1 MKIFIKNIKSLYGTH
16 SQDVALVKGSD
27 MNVLPSIENAW
38 LAIED
43 DTIVAFGSMDEF
55 DGIEDWRDLTII
67 DAAGKFVLP
76 GWCDSHTHTV
86 FAASRADE
94 FEDRLNGLTYEE
106 IAKRGGGILNSA
118 KKLSAMSEEELY
130 SAAFERLNGMMQQ
143 GTVAVEIKSG
153 YGLDEANELKMLRVI
168 QRLKAELPMEI
179 KATFLAL
186 HAIPADYKGREEEF
200 VQLMINQVLPKVA
213 AEGLADFVDA
223 FCEEGYFSVDQMN
236 QLIESAQAVGIPAK
250 VHVNQFNVIGG
261 VEAAVKRNARSVDHL
276 EELSNEDV
284 EALGHGNTMPV
295 ALPACSFFLRI
306 PYTPARKIIDAGLPI
321 ALATDFNPGSSP
333 SGNMNFVNSL
343 ACIQQRMLP
352 NEVMN
357 ASTLNGA
364 FAMDVQDVLGSIT
377 VGKKASLII
386 TKPLNS
392 LAELFYYFGENN
404 IDQVIVEGKIVE
416 GKAN

>member
-1 MKIFIKNIKSLYGTH
+1 
-16 SQDVALVKGSD
+16 
-27 MNVLPSIENAW
+27 MNVLPCIENAW

-43 DTIVAFGSMDEF
+43 GTIAAFGSMEDF
-55 DGIEDWRDLTII
+55 DGIEDWRDLTVI

-94 FEDRLNGLTYEE
+94 FEDRLNGLTYED
-106 IAKRGGGILNSA
+106 IANRGGGILNSA
-118 KKLSAMSEEELY
+118 KKLASISEEELFN
-130 SAAFERLNGMMQQ
+130 AAFERLNVMMRA

-153 YGLDEANELKMLRVI
+153 YGLDESNELKMLRVI
-168 QRLKAELPMEI
+168 KRLKEEHPIEI
-179 KATFLAL
+179 KSTFLAL
-186 HAIPADYKGREEEF
+186 HAIPLEYKDRVDDF
-200 VQLMINQVLPKVA
+200 VDLMVDQVLPKVA
-213 AEGLADFVDA
+213 AEELADFVDA
-223 FCEEGYFSVDQMN
+223 FCEEGYFSVDHMN
-236 QLIESAQAVGIPAK
+236 QLIDAAQASGIPAK

-261 VEAAVKRNARSVDHL
+261 VEAAVKRNVRSVDHL
-276 EELSNEDV
+276 EELTEEDIKV
-284 EALGHGNTMPV
+284 LLEGNTMPV
-295 ALPACSFFLRI
+295 SLPACSFFLRI

-352 NEVMN
+352 NEVVN

-364 FAMDVQDVLGSIT
+364 FAMDVHAVLGSIT
-377 VGKKASLII
+377 VGKKASFII

-404 IDQVIVEGKIVE
+404 IDQVIVEGRIVE

>member
-118 KKLSAMSEEELY
+118 KKFSAMSEEELY
-130 SAAFERLNGMMQQ
+130 SAAVERLNGMMKQ

-168 QRLKAELPMEI
+168 QRLKAEHPMEI

-186 HAIPADYKGREEEF
+186 HAIPADYKGREDEF

-236 QLIESAQAVGIPAK
+236 ELIDAAQALDIPAK

-284 EALGHGNTMPV
+284 EALSHGNTMPV
-295 ALPACSFFLRI
+295 ALPSCSFFLRI
-306 PYTPARKIIDAGLPI
+306 PYTQARKIIDAGLPI

-352 NEVMN
+352 REIVN

-364 FAMDVQDVLGSIT
+364 YAMDVQNVLGSIT

-392 LAELFYYFGENN
+392 LTELFYYFGENN
-404 IDQVIVEGKIVE
+404 IDQVIVNGKLVDS
-416 GKAN
+416 KAN

>member
-1 MKIFIKNIKSLYGTH
+1 
-16 SQDVALVKGSD
+16 
-27 MNVLPSIENAW
+27 MNVLPCIENAW

-43 DTIVAFGSMDEF
+43 GTIAAFGSMEDF
-55 DGIEDWRDLTII
+55 DGIEDWRDLTVI

-94 FEDRLNGLTYEE
+94 FEDQLNGLTYEE
-106 IAKRGGGILNSA
+106 IANRGGGILNSA
-118 KKLSAMSEEELY
+118 KKLASMSEEELFN
-130 SAAFERLNGMMQQ
+130 AAFERLNVMMRA

-153 YGLDEANELKMLRVI
+153 YGLDESNELKMLRVI
-168 QRLKAELPMEI
+168 KRLKEEHPIEI
-179 KATFLAL
+179 KSTFLAL
-186 HAIPADYKGREEEF
+186 HAIPLEYKDRVDDF
-200 VQLMINQVLPKVA
+200 VDLMVDQVLPKVA
-213 AEGLADFVDA
+213 AEELADFVDA
-223 FCEEGYFSVDQMN
+223 FCEEGYFSVDHMN
-236 QLIESAQAVGIPAK
+236 QLIDAAQASGIPAK

-261 VEAAVKRNARSVDHL
+261 VEAAVKRNVRSVDHL
-276 EELSNEDV
+276 EELTEEDIKV
-284 EALGHGNTMPV
+284 LLEGNTMPV
-295 ALPACSFFLRI
+295 SLPACSFFLRI

-352 NEVMN
+352 DEVVN

-364 FAMDVQDVLGSIT
+364 FAMDVHAVLGSIT
-377 VGKKASLII
+377 VGKKASFII

-404 IDQVIVEGKIVE
+404 IDQVIVEGRIVE

>member
-1 MKIFIKNIKSLYGTH
+1 
-16 SQDVALVKGSD
+16 
-27 MNVLPSIENAW
+27 MNVLPCIENAW
-38 LAIED
+38 LAVD
-43 DTIVAFGSMDEF
+43 NGTIAAFGSMDDFE
-55 DGIEDWRDLTII
+55 GIEDWRDLTVI

-118 KKLSAMSEEELY
+118 KKLASMSEEELFQ
-130 SAAFERLNGMMQQ
+130 SAFERLNVIMQQ

-153 YGLDEANELKMLRVI
+153 YGLDEDNELKMLRVI
-168 QRLKAELPMEI
+168 KRLKSEHPIEI

-186 HAIPADYKGREEEF
+186 HALPLEYKNRVDDF
-200 VQLMINQVLPKVA
+200 VHLMVNEVLPKA
-213 AEGLADFVDA
+213 ADDGLADFVDA
-223 FCEEGYFSVDQMN
+223 FCEEGYFSVDQMS
-236 QLIESAQAVGIPAK
+236 QLIDAAKDLGIPSK

-261 VEAAVKRNARSVDHL
+261 VEAAVKRSARSVDHL
-276 EELSNEDV
+276 EELTDEDV
-284 EALGHGNTMPV
+284 NVLLEGSTIPV

-352 NEVMN
+352 NEVIN

-364 FAMDVQDVLGSIT
+364 FAMDVQDVLGSIA
-377 VGKKASLII
+377 VGKKASFII

-404 IDQVIVEGKIVE
+404 IDQVVVNGNLVDS
-416 GKAN
+416 KAN

>member
-67 DAAGKFVLP
+67 YAAGKFVLP

-130 SAAFERLNGMMQQ
+130 SAAVERLNGMMQQ

-153 YGLDEANELKMLRVI
+153 YGLDELNELKMLRVI
-168 QRLKAELPMEI
+168 KRLKAEHAIEI

-186 HAIPADYKGREEEF
+186 HAIPSDYKGREEEF

-236 QLIESAQAVGIPAK
+236 QLIDAAQAFGIPAK
-250 VHVNQFNVIGG
+250 VHVNQFNVIRG
-261 VEAAVKRNARSVDHL
+261 VEAAVRRNARSVDHL

-284 EALGHGNTMPV
+284 EALSHGNTMPV

-306 PYTPARKIIDAGLPI
+306 PYTPARKIIDAGLPL

-352 NEVMN
+352 REIVN

-364 FAMDVQDVLGSIT
+364 YAMDVQNVLGSVT

-392 LAELFYYFGENN
+392 LTELFYYFGENN
-404 IDQVIVEGKIVE
+404 IDQVIVNGKLVDS
-416 GKAN
+416 KAN

>member
-1 MKIFIKNIKSLYGTH
+1 
-16 SQDVALVKGSD
+16 

-67 DAAGKFVLP
+67 DAAGKCVLP

-130 SAAFERLNGMMQQ
+130 SAAFERLNGMLQQ

-168 QRLKAELPMEI
+168 KRLKAEHPMEI

-200 VQLMINQVLPKVA
+200 VQLMIKQVLPKVA

-236 QLIESAQAVGIPAK
+236 QLIDAAQALGIPAK

-276 EELSNEDV
+276 EELSDNDM
-284 EALGHGNTMPV
+284 EALSHGNTMPV

-306 PYTPARKIIDAGLPI
+306 PYTRARKIIDAGLPL

-333 SGNMNFVNSL
+333 SGNMNFINSL

-352 NEVMN
+352 REIVN

-364 FAMDVQDVLGSIT
+364 YAMDVQDVLGSIA

-386 TKPLNS
+386 TKQLNS
-392 LAELFYYFGENN
+392 LTELFYYFGKNN
-404 IDQVIVEGKIVE
+404 IDQVIVNGKLVDS
-416 GKAN
+416 KAN

>member
-16 SQDVALVKGSD
+16 SQEVSSVKGAN
-27 MNVLPSIENAW
+27 MNVLPCIKNAW
-38 LAIED
+38 LAIENG
-43 DTIVAFGSMDEF
+43 TIAAFGSMDEF

-94 FEDRLNGLTYEE
+94 FEDGLNGLTYEE
-106 IAKRGGGILNSA
+106 IANRGGGILNSA
-118 KKLSAMSEEELY
+118 KKLASMSEEELFA
-130 SAAFERLNGMMQQ
+130 AAFDRLNVMMRA

-153 YGLDEANELKMLRVI
+153 YGLDEVNELKMLRVI
-168 QRLKAELPMEI
+168 KRLQSEHPMEI
-179 KATFLAL
+179 KSTFLAL
-186 HAIPADYKGREEEF
+186 HAIPLEYKNRVDEF
-200 VQLMINQVLPKVA
+200 VDVMVNEVLPKVA
-213 AEGLADFVDA
+213 AERLADFVDA
-223 FCEEGYFSVDQMN
+223 FCEEGYFSVAQMN
-236 QLIESAQAVGIPAK
+236 RLIDAAQELGIPAK

-276 EELSNEDV
+276 EELTDEDV
-284 EALGHGNTMPV
+284 SNLLEGNTMPV
-295 ALPACSFFLRI
+295 SLPACSFFLRI
-306 PYTPARKIIDAGLPI
+306 PYTPARKIIDAGLPL

-352 NEVMN
+352 NEIVN

-364 FAMDVQDVLGSIT
+364 YAMDFQDVLGSIV
-377 VGKKASLII
+377 VGKKASVII
-386 TKPLNS
+386 TKALNS
-392 LAELFYYFGENN
+392 ITELFYYFGENN
-404 IDQVIVEGKIVE
+404 IDQVIVEGEIVE

>member
-1 MKIFIKNIKSLYGTH
+1 
-16 SQDVALVKGSD
+16 

-106 IAKRGGGILNSA
+106 IALRGGGILNSA
-118 KKLSAMSEEELY
+118 KKLASMSEEELFQ
-130 SAAFERLNGMMQQ
+130 SSFDRLNTMMHS

-168 QRLKAELPMEI
+168 KRLKAEHPMGI

-186 HAIPADYKGREEEF
+186 HAIPLEFKDRVEDF
-200 VQLMINQVLPKVA
+200 VQLMINQVLAQVA

-236 QLIESAQAVGIPAK
+236 QLIDAAQALGMPAK

-276 EELSNEDV
+276 EELTDGDINSLLE
-284 EALGHGNTMPV
+284 GNTMPV

-306 PYTPARKIIDAGLPI
+306 PYTPARKIIDAGLPL

-352 NEVMN
+352 REIVN

-364 FAMDVQDVLGSIT
+364 YAMDVQDVLGSIA

-386 TKPLNS
+386 TKQLNS
-392 LAELFYYFGENN
+392 LTELFYYFGENN
-404 IDQVIVEGKIVE
+404 IDQVIVNGKLVDS
-416 GKAN
+416 KAN

>member
-130 SAAFERLNGMMQQ
+130 SAAVERLNGMMQQ

-153 YGLDEANELKMLRVI
+153 YGLDEANELKMLHVI
-168 QRLKAELPMEI
+168 KRLKAEHPMEI

-186 HAIPADYKGREEEF
+186 HAIPSDYKGREEEF
-200 VQLMINQVLPKVA
+200 VQLMIKQVLPKVA

-236 QLIESAQAVGIPAK
+236 QLIDAAQAVGIPAK
-250 VHVNQFNVIGG
+250 VHVNQFSVMGG

-276 EELSNEDV
+276 EELSVNDV
-284 EALGHGNTMPV
+284 ETLLSGNTMPV

-352 NEVMN
+352 REIVN

-364 FAMDVQDVLGSIT
+364 YAMDVQNVLGSIT

-392 LAELFYYFGENN
+392 LTELFYYFGENH
-404 IDQVIVEGKIVE
+404 IDQVIVNGKLVDS
-416 GKAN
+416 KAN

>member
-1 MKIFIKNIKSLYGTH
+1 
-16 SQDVALVKGSD
+16 
-27 MNVLPSIENAW
+27 MNVLPCIENAW
-38 LAIED
+38 LAVENG
-43 DTIVAFGSMDEF
+43 TIAAFGSMNEF

-67 DAAGKFVLP
+67 DAAGKYVLP

-118 KKLSAMSEEELY
+118 KKLASMSEEELFT
-130 SAAFERLNGMMQQ
+130 AAFDRLNVMMRA

-153 YGLDEANELKMLRVI
+153 YGLDEENELKMLRVI
-168 QRLKAELPMEI
+168 KRLKLEHPIEI
-179 KATFLAL
+179 KSTFLAL
-186 HAIPADYKGREEEF
+186 HAIPLEYKNRVEDF
-200 VQLMINQVLPKVA
+200 VDLMVNEVLPKAVA
-213 AEGLADFVDA
+213 EDLADFVDA
-223 FCEEGYFSVDQMN
+223 FCEEGYFSVAQMN
-236 QLIESAQAVGIPAK
+236 QLIDAAQELGIAAK

-276 EELSNEDV
+276 EELTEEDLNV
-284 EALGHGNTMPV
+284 LLEGNTMPV
-295 ALPACSFFLRI
+295 SLPACSFFLRI

-352 NEVMN
+352 NEVVN

-364 FAMDVQDVLGSIT
+364 FAIDVQDVLGSIT
-377 VGKKASLII
+377 VGKKASFII

>member
-1 MKIFIKNIKSLYGTH
+1 
-16 SQDVALVKGSD
+16 

-67 DAAGKFVLP
+67 DAAGKYVLP

-130 SAAFERLNGMMQQ
+130 SAAFERLNGMLQQ

-168 QRLKAELPMEI
+168 KRLKAEHPMEI

-200 VQLMINQVLPKVA
+200 VQLMIKQVLPKVA

-236 QLIESAQAVGIPAK
+236 QLIDAAKALGIPAK

-276 EELSNEDV
+276 EELSDNDM
-284 EALGHGNTMPV
+284 EALSHGNTMPV

-306 PYTPARKIIDAGLPI
+306 PYTQARKIIDAGLPL

-352 NEVMN
+352 REIVN

-364 FAMDVQDVLGSIT
+364 YAMDVHDVLGSIA

-386 TKPLNS
+386 TKQLNS
-392 LAELFYYFGENN
+392 LTELFYYFGQNN
-404 IDQVIVEGKIVE
+404 IDEVIVNGKRLDS
-416 GKAN
+416 KAN

>member
-1 MKIFIKNIKSLYGTH
+1 MKIFIKNIKTLYGTH
-16 SQDVALVKGSD
+16 SQEVNLVKGAD
-27 MNVLPSIENAW
+27 MNSLPCIENAW
-38 LAIED
+38 LAIENG
-43 DTIVAFGSMDEF
+43 TIAAFGSMEDFE
-55 DGIEDWRDLTII
+55 GIEDWRDLSII

-94 FEDRLNGLTYEE
+94 FEDRLNGLSYEE
-106 IAKRGGGILNSA
+106 IANRGGGILNSA
-118 KKLSAMSEEELY
+118 KKLASMSEEELFK
-130 SAAFERLNGMMQQ
+130 AAFERLNVMMHQ

-153 YGLDEANELKMLRVI
+153 YGLNEENELNILRVI
-168 QRLKAELPMEI
+168 KRLKAEHPLEI
-179 KATFLAL
+179 KSTFLAL
-186 HAIPADYKGREEEF
+186 HAIPLEYKDRVDDF
-200 VQLMINQVLPKVA
+200 VDLMVKEVLPKVA
-213 AEGLADFVDA
+213 AERLADFVDA
-223 FCEEGYFSVDQMN
+223 FCEEGYFSVAQMN
-236 QLIESAQAVGIPAK
+236 QLIDAAQALGIPAK

-276 EELSNEDV
+276 EELADEDV
-284 EALGHGNTMPV
+284 SSLLEGNTMPV

-306 PYTPARKIIDAGLPI
+306 PYTPARKIIDAGLPL

-352 NEVMN
+352 NEVVN

-364 FAMDVQDVLGSIT
+364 YAMDVQDVLGSIV
-377 VGKKASLII
+377 VGKKASVII
-386 TKPLNS
+386 TKALNS
-392 LAELFYYFGENN
+392 ITELFYYFGENN

>member
-16 SQDVALVKGSD
+16 SQDVTLVKGTE

-43 DTIVAFGSMDEF
+43 GRIAAFGSMDEF

-67 DAAGKFVLP
+67 DAAGKLVLP

-118 KKLSAMSEEELY
+118 KKLASMSEEELFA
-130 SAAFERLNGMMQQ
+130 AAFERLNVMMQQ

-168 QRLKAELPMEI
+168 KRLKEEHPVEI

-186 HAIPADYKGREEEF
+186 HAIPLEYKERVDEF
-200 VQLMINQVLPKVA
+200 VQLMVNQVLPIVA
-213 AEGLADFVDA
+213 AEGLADFVDV
-223 FCEEGYFSVDQMN
+223 FCEEGYFSVEQMN
-236 QLIESAQAVGIPAK
+236 LLIDVAQRFGIPAK

-261 VEAAVKRNARSVDHL
+261 VDAAVKRNARSVDHL
-276 EELSNEDV
+276 EELGDEDV
-284 EALGHGNTMPV
+284 TSLLEGNTMPV

-306 PYTPARKIIDAGLPI
+306 PYTPARKIIDAGLPL

-352 NEVMN
+352 REIVNS
-357 ASTLNGA
+357 STLNGA
-364 FAMDVQDVLGSIT
+364 YAMDVQDVLGSVA

-392 LAELFYYFGENN
+392 LTELFYYFGENN
-404 IDQVIVEGKIVE
+404 IDQVIVNGKLVDS
-416 GKAN
+416 KAN

>member
-43 DTIVAFGSMDEF
+43 NTIVAFGSMDEF

-130 SAAFERLNGMMQQ
+130 SAAVERLNGMMQQ

-153 YGLDEANELKMLRVI
+153 YGLDEPNELKMLRVI
-168 QRLKAELPMEI
+168 QRLKAEHPMEI

-236 QLIESAQAVGIPAK
+236 QLIDAAQAVGIPAK

-352 NEVMN
+352 REVVN

-364 FAMDVQDVLGSIT
+364 YAMDVQNVLGSIT

-392 LAELFYYFGENN
+392 LTELFYYFGKNN
-404 IDQVIVEGKIVE
+404 IDQVIVNGKLVDS
-416 GKAN
+416 KAN

>member
-16 SQDVALVKGSD
+16 SQDVTLVKGTE

-43 DTIVAFGSMDEF
+43 GRIAAFGSMDEF

-67 DAAGKFVLP
+67 DAAGKLVLP

-118 KKLSAMSEEELY
+118 KKLASMSEEELFA
-130 SAAFERLNGMMQQ
+130 AAFERLNVMMQQ

-168 QRLKAELPMEI
+168 KRLKEEHPVEI

-186 HAIPADYKGREEEF
+186 HAIPLEYKERVDEF
-200 VQLMINQVLPKVA
+200 VQLMVNQVLPIVA
-213 AEGLADFVDA
+213 AEGLADFVDV
-223 FCEEGYFSVDQMN
+223 FCEEGYFSVEQMN
-236 QLIESAQAVGIPAK
+236 LLIDVAQRFGIPAK

-261 VEAAVKRNARSVDHL
+261 VDAAVKRNARSVDHL
-276 EELSNEDV
+276 EELGDEDV
-284 EALGHGNTMPV
+284 TSLLEGNTMPV

-306 PYTPARKIIDAGLPI
+306 PYTTARKIIDAGLPL

-352 NEVMN
+352 REIVN
-357 ASTLNGA
+357 AATLNGA
-364 FAMDVQDVLGSIT
+364 YAMDVQDVLGSIA
-377 VGKKASLII
+377 VRKKASLII

-392 LAELFYYFGENN
+392 LTELFYYFGENN
-404 IDQVIVEGKIVE
+404 IDQVIVNGKLVDS
-416 GKAN
+416 KAN

>member
-130 SAAFERLNGMMQQ
+130 SAAVERLNGMMQQ

-168 QRLKAELPMEI
+168 QRLKAEHPMEI

-186 HAIPADYKGREEEF
+186 HAIPADYKGREDEF
-200 VQLMINQVLPKVA
+200 VHLMINQVLPKVA

-236 QLIESAQAVGIPAK
+236 ELIDAAQALGIPAK

-284 EALGHGNTMPV
+284 EALSHGNTMPV

-352 NEVMN
+352 REIVN

-364 FAMDVQDVLGSIT
+364 YAMDVQDVLGSIA

-392 LAELFYYFGENN
+392 LTELFYYFGENN
-404 IDQVIVEGKIVE
+404 IDQVIVNGKLIDS
-416 GKAN
+416 KAN

>member
-1 MKIFIKNIKSLYGTH
+1 
-16 SQDVALVKGSD
+16 
-27 MNVLPSIENAW
+27 MNVLPCIENAW

-43 DTIVAFGSMDEF
+43 GIIAAFGSMEDF
-55 DGIEDWRDLTII
+55 DGIEDWRDLTVI

-94 FEDRLNGLTYEE
+94 FEDQLNGLTYEE
-106 IAKRGGGILNSA
+106 IANRGGGILNSA
-118 KKLSAMSEEELY
+118 KKLASMSEEELFN
-130 SAAFERLNGMMQQ
+130 AAFERLNVMMRA

-153 YGLDEANELKMLRVI
+153 YGLDESNELKMLRVI
-168 QRLKAELPMEI
+168 KRLKEEHPIEI
-179 KATFLAL
+179 KSTFLAL
-186 HAIPADYKGREEEF
+186 HAIPLEYKDRVDDF
-200 VQLMINQVLPKVA
+200 VDLMVDQVLPKVA
-213 AEGLADFVDA
+213 AEELADFVDA
-223 FCEEGYFSVDQMN
+223 FCEEGYFSVDHMN
-236 QLIESAQAVGIPAK
+236 QLIDAAQASGIPAK

-261 VEAAVKRNARSVDHL
+261 VEAAVKRNVRSVDHL
-276 EELSNEDV
+276 EELTEEDIKV
-284 EALGHGNTMPV
+284 LLEGNTMPV
-295 ALPACSFFLRI
+295 SLPACSFFLRI

-352 NEVMN
+352 DEVVN

-364 FAMDVQDVLGSIT
+364 FAMDVHAVLGSIT
-377 VGKKASLII
+377 VGKKASFII

-404 IDQVIVEGKIVE
+404 IDQVIVEGRIVE

>member
-1 MKIFIKNIKSLYGTH
+1 
-16 SQDVALVKGSD
+16 
-27 MNVLPSIENAW
+27 MNVLPCIENAW
-38 LAIED
+38 LALENG
-43 DTIVAFGSMDEF
+43 TIAAFGSMDEF

-67 DAAGKFVLP
+67 DAAGKYVLP

-118 KKLSAMSEEELY
+118 KKLAAMSEEELFQ
-130 SAAFERLNGMMQQ
+130 AAFERLNAMMHS

-153 YGLDEANELKMLRVI
+153 YGLDEENELKMLRVI
-168 QRLKAELPMEI
+168 KRLKSEHTLEI
-179 KATFLAL
+179 KSTFLAL
-186 HAIPADYKGREEEF
+186 HAIPFEYKDRVDDF
-200 VQLMINQVLPKVA
+200 VNLMVNEVLPKVA

-223 FCEEGYFSVDQMN
+223 FCEEGYFSVAQMN
-236 QLIESAQAVGIPAK
+236 QLIDAAQELGIPAK

-261 VEAAVKRNARSVDHL
+261 VDAAVKRNARSADHL
-276 EELSNEDV
+276 EELSDNDV
-284 EALGHGNTMPV
+284 EALIRGKTMPV
-295 ALPACSFFLRI
+295 SLPACSFFLRI
-306 PYTPARKIIDAGLPI
+306 PYTPARKIIDAGLPM

-343 ACIQQRMLP
+343 ACTQQRMLP
-352 NEVMN
+352 NEVVN

-364 FAMDVQDVLGSIT
+364 FAMDVQDVLGSIA

-392 LAELFYYFGENN
+392 LTELFYYFGENH
-404 IDQVIVEGKIVE
+404 IDQVIVNGKLVDS
-416 GKAN
+416 KAN

>member
-43 DTIVAFGSMDEF
+43 DTIVAFGSMNEF

-130 SAAFERLNGMMQQ
+130 CAAVERLNGMMQQ

-153 YGLDEANELKMLRVI
+153 YGLDEANELKMLHVI
-168 QRLKAELPMEI
+168 KRLKAEHPMEI

-186 HAIPADYKGREEEF
+186 HAIPSDYKGREEEF
-200 VQLMINQVLPKVA
+200 VQLMIKQVLPKVA

-223 FCEEGYFSVDQMN
+223 FCEEGYFTVDQMN
-236 QLIESAQAVGIPAK
+236 QLIESAQAFGIPAK

-261 VEAAVKRNARSVDHL
+261 VEAAVKRDARSVDHL

-284 EALGHGNTMPV
+284 EALSHGNTMPV

-352 NEVMN
+352 REIVN

-364 FAMDVQDVLGSIT
+364 YAMDVQNVLGTIT

-392 LAELFYYFGENN
+392 LTELFYYFGENN
-404 IDQVIVEGKIVE
+404 IDQVIVNGKLVDS
-416 GKAN
+416 KAN

>member
-16 SQDVALVKGSD
+16 SQGVSLVRGAD
-27 MNVLPSIENAW
+27 MNNLPCIENAW
-38 LAIED
+38 MAIENG
-43 DTIVAFGSMDEF
+43 TIAAFGSMDEF
-55 DGIEDWRDLTII
+55 DGIEDWRDLIII

-106 IAKRGGGILNSA
+106 IANRGGGILNSA
-118 KKLSAMSEEELY
+118 KKLASMSEEELFQ
-130 SAAFERLNGMMQQ
+130 SAFERLNGMMQQ

-168 QRLKAELPMEI
+168 NRLKAEHPMDI

-200 VQLMINQVLPKVA
+200 VQLMIKQVLPKVA

-236 QLIESAQAVGIPAK
+236 QLIDAAQAVGIPAK

-276 EELSNEDV
+276 EGLSDNDM
-284 EALGHGNTMPV
+284 EALIHGNTMPV

-352 NEVMN
+352 REIVN

-364 FAMDVQDVLGSIT
+364 YAMDVQDDLGSIA

-392 LAELFYYFGENN
+392 LTELFYYFAENN
-404 IDQVIVEGKIVE
+404 IDQVIVNGKVVDS
-416 GKAN
+416 KAN

>member
-1 MKIFIKNIKSLYGTH
+1 
-16 SQDVALVKGSD
+16 

-106 IAKRGGGILNSA
+106 IALRGGGILNSA
-118 KKLSAMSEEELY
+118 KKLASMSEEELFQ
-130 SAAFERLNGMMQQ
+130 SSFDRLNTMMHS

-168 QRLKAELPMEI
+168 KRLKAEHPMEI

-186 HAIPADYKGREEEF
+186 HAIPLEFKDRVEDF
-200 VQLMINQVLPKVA
+200 VQLMINQVLPQVA

-236 QLIESAQAVGIPAK
+236 QLIDAAQALGMPAK

-276 EELSNEDV
+276 EELTDGDINSLLE
-284 EALGHGNTMPV
+284 GNTMPV

-306 PYTPARKIIDAGLPI
+306 PYTPARKIIDAGLPL

-352 NEVMN
+352 REIVN

-364 FAMDVQDVLGSIT
+364 YAMDVQDVLGSIA

-392 LAELFYYFGENN
+392 LTELFYYFGENN
-404 IDQVIVEGKIVE
+404 IDQVIVNGKLVDS
-416 GKAN
+416 KAN

>member
-16 SQDVALVKGSD
+16 SQDVTLVKGTE

-43 DTIVAFGSMDEF
+43 GRIAAFGSMDEF

-67 DAAGKFVLP
+67 DAAGKLVLP

-118 KKLSAMSEEELY
+118 KKLASMSEEELFA
-130 SAAFERLNGMMQQ
+130 AAFERLNVMMQQ

-153 YGLDEANELKMLRVI
+153 YGLDEAKELKMLRVI
-168 QRLKAELPMEI
+168 KRLKEEHPVEI

-186 HAIPADYKGREEEF
+186 HAIPLEYKERVDEF
-200 VQLMINQVLPKVA
+200 IQLMVNQVLPIVA
-213 AEGLADFVDA
+213 AEGLADFVDV
-223 FCEEGYFSVDQMN
+223 FCEEGYFSVEQMN
-236 QLIESAQAVGIPAK
+236 LLIDAAQRFGIPAK

-276 EELSNEDV
+276 EELSNEDL
-284 EALGHGNTMPV
+284 EALSHGNTMPV

-306 PYTPARKIIDAGLPI
+306 PYTPARKIIDAGLPL

-352 NEVMN
+352 REIVN
-357 ASTLNGA
+357 AATLNGA
-364 FAMDVQDVLGSIT
+364 YAMDVQDVLGSVA

-392 LAELFYYFGENN
+392 LTELFYYFGENN
-404 IDQVIVEGKIVE
+404 IDQVIVNGKLVDS
-416 GKAN
+416 KAN

>member
-27 MNVLPSIENAW
+27 MNVLPSTENAW

-130 SAAFERLNGMMQQ
+130 SAAVERLNGMMQQ

-153 YGLDEANELKMLRVI
+153 YGLDEANELKMLHVI
-168 QRLKAELPMEI
+168 KRLKAEHPMEI

-186 HAIPADYKGREEEF
+186 HAIPSDYKGREEEF
-200 VQLMINQVLPKVA
+200 VQLMIKQVLPKVA
-213 AEGLADFVDA
+213 DEGLADFVDA
-223 FCEEGYFSVDQMN
+223 FCEEGYFSVNQMN
-236 QLIESAQAVGIPAK
+236 QLIDAAQAVGIPAK

-276 EELSNEDV
+276 EELSHEDL
-284 EALGHGNTMPV
+284 EALRNGNTMPV

-352 NEVMN
+352 REIVN

-364 FAMDVQDVLGSIT
+364 YAMDVQNVLGSIT

-392 LAELFYYFGENN
+392 LTELFYYFGENH
-404 IDQVIVEGKIVE
+404 IDQVIVNGKLVDS
-416 GKAN
+416 KAN

>member
-118 KKLSAMSEEELY
+118 KKFSAMSEEELY
-130 SAAFERLNGMMQQ
+130 SAAVERLNGMMKQ

-168 QRLKAELPMEI
+168 QRLKAEHPMEI

-186 HAIPADYKGREEEF
+186 HAIPADYKGREDEF

-236 QLIESAQAVGIPAK
+236 QLIDAAQALGIPAK

-284 EALGHGNTMPV
+284 EALSHGNTMPV
-295 ALPACSFFLRI
+295 SLPSCSFFLRI
-306 PYTPARKIIDAGLPI
+306 PYTQARKIIDAGLPI

-352 NEVMN
+352 REIVN

-364 FAMDVQDVLGSIT
+364 YAMDVQNVLGSIT

-392 LAELFYYFGENN
+392 LTELFYYFGENN
-404 IDQVIVEGKIVE
+404 IDQVIVNGKLVDS
-416 GKAN
+416 KAN